1 MGKAVKY
8 LLGVFLVAV
17 LAAGAFYF
25 GYWIRT
31 PQYSLNLIAKSVVNH
46 DTKVFAEH
54 VDLDTL
60 FSQLFDDTIAAEFH
74 LQTAPVNPYLQNQ
87 ILGIKGTIIPVFSSM
102 ALNFVQ
108 TGTIDNI
115 LNSAGDN
122 AGRGGQL
129 AEGMAVRL
137 GLPFLVYKN
146 ITDVTKKGENEAL
159 VSMSIEDRQTGKL
172 LPVRLKMVRLTDG
185 SWQVK
190 QVANVKE
197 YLDARQA
204 AITEKLAELNQP
216 LQEQIDAAVKIID
229 GGNNAPR
236 FSLQTLTEGTPVP
249 GIRADF
255 SLQNT
260 SSKDILSVSGMVVIK
275 DAQGNECFK
284 DGFEVGNI
292 PAGKTIKTHNSWTL
306 NPFIGDQQKLAADTR
321 QQITGSFAITT
332 VIFKDNTSLTLLDRL
347 PATTSSGAT
356 AKKAGLQ

>member
-8 LLGVFLVAV
+8 LLGMLLVAV

-46 DTKVFAEH
+46 DTKTFLQH
-54 VDLDTL
+54 VDLDNL
-60 FSQLFDDTIAAEFH
+60 FSRLFDDTIAAEFH
-74 LQTAPVNPYLQNQ
+74 LQTAPVNPFLQNQ

-108 TGTIDNI
+108 TGTISSI
-115 LNSAGDN
+115 LNSADDN

-146 ITDVTKKGENEAL
+146 ITDVTKKSENEAL
-159 VSMSIEDRQTGKL
+159 VSMSIEDRQTDKL
-172 LPVRLKMVRLTDG
+172 LPVRLQMIKLADG
-185 SWQVK
+185 SWQIK
-190 QVANVKE
+190 QIANVSE

-204 AITEKLAELNQP
+204 AIAAKLAELNQP
-216 LQEQIDAAVKIID
+216 VQSQIDAAVKIITD
-229 GGNNAPR
+229 GSNAPR
-236 FSLQTLTEGTPVP
+236 FSLQTLTEGTPTP

-255 SLQNT
+255 VLQNT
-260 SSKDILSVSGMVVIK
+260 GTKDILSVSGMVTIK
-275 DAQGNECFK
+275 DAQGNESFK

-292 PAGKTIKTHNSWTL
+292 PAGKTIKAHNSWTL

-332 VIFKDNTSLTLLDRL
+332 IIFKDNTSLTLLDRL
-347 PATTSSGAT
+347 PATASGET
-356 AKKAGLQ
+356 TTKKAGL